1 MRTILLYHSRTGFA
15 IHIEVIA
22 CPPLADADMTD
33 GHLILAPGQAIR
45 QAPAGRL
52 DGDVAIAPDA
62 GRVAPVVTNGDA
74 RSSRHAAEEG
84 QELPAIAAGID

>member
-1 MRTILLYHSRTGFA
+1 M
-15 IHIEVIA
+15 
-22 CPPLADADMTD
+22 
-33 GHLILAPGQAIR
+33 R

-74 RSSRHAAEEG
+74 RSSRQAAEEG